1 MENKLER
8 TMSDR
13 VLGGVCSG
21 LGNYFGIDPTI
32 VRLIFCIAF
41 FVFGT
46 GLLAYIILW
55 IAMPARNDARQTVT
69 ENDGSEKLPQTTYDN
84 HRGNLAIGITL
95 IVLGAWLLACNFIPD
110 LNLLKFWPVAIIVIG
125 IVLIFNSFKTSKK
138 KEEES

>member
-8 TMSDR
+8 TMNDR

-21 LGNYFGIDPTI
+21 LGHYFGIDPTI

-46 GLLAYIILW
+46 GFLAYIILW
-55 IAMPARNDARQTVT
+55 IAMPARSEARAT
-69 ENDGSEKLPQTTYDN
+69 ENENNGSEKLPQTTYDN
-84 HRGNLAIGITL
+84 RRGNMAIGITL

-110 LNLLKFWPVAIIVIG
+110 LHLVKLWPVAIIVIG
-125 IVLIFNSFKTSKK
+125 IVLILNAFDIFKRKDN
-138 KEEES
+138 ES